1 VSQGHGV
8 SGHGVSGRAGSGC
21 ASPQLASPGEG
32 AQTDRRPDAD
42 DLVEVS
48 VALMSAV
55 RERERITP
63 RVGGI
68 LPRDPHVNRQ
78 VSVTVTEVPAADR
91 PQTSGNPA

>member
-1 VSQGHGV
+1 
-8 SGHGVSGRAGSGC
+8 
-21 ASPQLASPGEG
+21 
-32 AQTDRRPDAD
+32 
-42 DLVEVS
+42 VEVS